1 MDDELRRAERAGDE
15 ERVAALRAR
24 AGLAACGHGDPAG
37 GTCPHLD
44 GPGDGEPG
52 AGRLGATWRFT
63 GVGLRYDLLCPAC
76 AALDAPETRPVC
88 EACQHRARHDR
99 RCDGQDTTRLVFVR
113 RDVGL
118 RVERAEAPVA
128 LDALFG
134 AAIRAWA
141 PLPRDGSGAVLA
153 LLADGRVV
161 RVGLDGAR
169 PVGSLGPD
177 AFDVTADLLLLP
189 SPDGRL
195 AAIAERTGVRLVV
208 LELRAPWTD
217 ESTIWRATRG
227 DYQVAHCP
235 FPLAWVEHEGTPH
248 LVHAVDWNRLDV
260 TDPRTGARPRAGA
273 PEEDHDHFVGEL
285 VRSDDGRWLADG
297 GWVWHPVG
305 ISRAW
310 RLDRWLAGQPL
321 AACDLRHA
329 WQINYGLQLPHTFV
343 GSTLFAWGIGD
354 DADSLL
360 PGVRRHDVE
369 ADRELEPLVGP
380 EGDLSAAAFG
390 DRPGLVSLGPKG
402 LRVWDAADGAL
413 LLDASDARGVWHPGA
428 RAAVRLGGGRFSV
441 TRVVGPVSAG

>member
-1 MDDELRRAERAGDE
+1 VDDALRRAEREGDP

-24 AGLAACGHGDPAG
+24 AGLAACGHGEPVG
-37 GTCPHLD
+37 GTCAHLG

-52 AGRLGATWRFT
+52 EGRRLGATWRFT

-76 AALDAPETRPVC
+76 AAEPAPETSPVC
-88 EACQHRARHDR
+88 EGCQHRLRRDR
-99 RCDGQDTTRLVFVR
+99 GCDGQDTTRIALVR

-118 RVERAEAPVA
+118 RVEPTRSAQVA
-128 LDALFG
+128 LE
-134 AAIRAWA
+134 AAVLAWA
-141 PLPRDGSGAVLA
+141 PLPRDPDGAVLA

-169 PVGSLGPD
+169 PVGSLGSD
-177 AFDVTADLLLLP
+177 AIDLLADLVLLP
-189 SPDGRL
+189 SPDGQL
-195 AAIAERTGVRLVV
+195 VAIAERTGLRLVV
-208 LELRAPWTD
+208 LALREPWTD

-235 FPLAWVEHEGTPH
+235 FPLLWVEHAGEAL

-260 TDPRTGARPRAGA
+260 VDPRTDERPRAGA
-273 PEEDHDHFVGEL
+273 PAEEHDHFVGEL
-285 VRSDDGRWLADG
+285 HVTADGRWLADG

-310 RLDRWLAGQPL
+310 RLDRWLAGAPL
-321 AACDLRHA
+321 AACDLRSM
-329 WQINYGLQLPHTFV
+329 WQINYGLQLPHAFV

-380 EGDLSAAAFG
+380 EGDLQPFG
-390 DRPGLVSLGPKG
+390 ERLVSLGPKG

-413 LLDASDARGVWHPGA
+413 LLDAPDARGVWHPSA
-428 RAAVRLGGGRFSV
+428 RAAVSLAGGRLTV
-441 TRVVGPVSAG
+441 TRVVGP